1 MLRDGF
7 LYANAYRSESG
18 SRTRNRSPL
27 IIVFNQAIISP
38 DCYYR
43 LLHLEFELNILS
55 GICSARNRFVLYIRS
70 SSSSS
75 VEPFKRAL
83 LSPIYAHPFSAAVV
97 AVVVRDHLESPFYR
111 TNFICRRG
119 DRLSWTAEP
128 ERKSLHPRCAGQP
141 THAGSG
147 LLCVSFLHRLI
158 IIIIYYY
165 GI

>member
-1 MLRDGF
+1 MVRDGF

-119 DRLSWTAEP
+119 DPSSPGLLCR
-128 ERKSLHPRCAGQP
+128 RRNRFIHAGQP